1 MAKKKKVLK
10 GRKRVSPVPK
20 AKSKVRKRR
29 DGLKYP
35 GLQPNLFSKI
45 KQQYHDIDYADQLD
59 PESAKFMSNFM
70 EEWLG
75 ARLNHPGKKFHKT
88 KKEKKLCYDMNN
100 QKQRDIYNYLKIHGT
115 SRDIGDKEVL
125 KELDKKTPV
134 DYEDI
139 LIDAIDR
146 KNKLK

>member
-1 MAKKKKVLK
+1 
-10 GRKRVSPVPK
+10 
-20 AKSKVRKRR
+20 
-29 DGLKYP
+29 
-35 GLQPNLFSKI
+35 
-45 KQQYHDIDYADQLD
+45 
-59 PESAKFMSNFM
+59 M

-100 QKQRDIYNYLKIHGT
+100 QKQRDIYNYIKIHGT
-115 SRDIGDKEVL
+115 SRDISDKDVL
-125 KELDKKTPV
+125 KELDKKTPI

-139 LIDAIDR
+139 LIEAIDR